1 MVGAASAMKRAGSQP
16 ERTGER
22 RVGRR
27 TNYGFEKRQRE
38 LKKQKKKE
46 AKEEKKRLRKE
57 EEARLQAI
65 EAGELVI
72 DDEAEDGEPV
82 EDDDEEEEGTN

>member
-1 MVGAASAMKRAGSQP
+1 MVEPRDARKARRFTTGKD
-16 ERTGER
+16 GER

-46 AKEEKKRLRKE
+46 AKAEKKRLRKE
-57 EEARLQAI
+57 EEAMLQA
-65 EAGELVI
+65 
-72 DDEAEDGEPV
+72 AEDGEGMVAPEPGAEEV
-82 EDDDEEEEGTN
+82 EGSEEVRE